1 MREED
6 AEIVCERH
14 TTSKLEK
21 FEDLECMETFGF
33 RGEALASMTYA
44 WKASYAEGKMK
55 EGSKELCA
63 GVTGTTI
70 SVENLFYNVRT
81 RRNALKSGAEEYAKI
96 LDVVTRY
103 SANT

>member
-1 MREED
+1 MTYVADVAIATMREGQK
-6 AEIVCERH
+6 C
-14 TTSKLEK
+14 
-21 FEDLECMETFGF
+21 
-33 RGEALASMTYA
+33 A

-63 GVTGTTI
+63 GVTRTTI
-70 SVENLFYNVRT
+70 SVENLFYNVKT

-103 SANT
+103 ASVDRTWRFRVGKSEKRGRR